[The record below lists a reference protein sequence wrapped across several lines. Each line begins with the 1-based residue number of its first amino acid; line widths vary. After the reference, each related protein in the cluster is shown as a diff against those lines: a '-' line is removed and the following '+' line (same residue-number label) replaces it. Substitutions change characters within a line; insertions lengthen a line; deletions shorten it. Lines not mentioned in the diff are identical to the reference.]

1 MDEMKSFLYYPGC
14 TLYTKA
20 KGLDLSLR
28 QISEKLGFHLRELS
42 TWNCCGAIYNE
53 VLDDITAHIAP
64 LRNLIQVKK
73 EGGDKLITSCAACYN
88 VLKRSQSFVFQGNNP
103 AVKSRVIAYLNDE
116 IGDYQG
122 DVLILHYLELLKNEI
137 GFERVRNGRDLKGL
151 KVGCYYGCLLTR
163 PKDLNFPVGIM
174 EELFSYLGAKIV
186 ESPFSDFCCGG
197 YTLLLEE
204 RATEECVA
212 KIIDSFSEAE
222 VIVTSCPLCLYNLD
236 KFQKEKRKPVLYF
249 SQLLALLFAE
259 KEDTLN
265 FRNHFVD
272 PRPVLKSR
280 GLYGEV

>member
-1 MDEMKSFLYYPGC
+1 
-14 TLYTKA
+14 
-20 KGLDLSLR
+20 
-28 QISEKLGFHLRELS
+28 
-42 TWNCCGAIYNE
+42 
-53 VLDDITAHIAP
+53 
-64 LRNLIQVKK
+64 
-73 EGGDKLITSCAACYN
+73 
-88 VLKRSQSFVFQGNNP
+88 
-103 AVKSRVIAYLNDE
+103 
-116 IGDYQG
+116 
-122 DVLILHYLELLKNEI
+122 
-137 GFERVRNGRDLKGL
+137 
-151 KVGCYYGCLLTR
+151 
-163 PKDLNFPVGIM
+163 M